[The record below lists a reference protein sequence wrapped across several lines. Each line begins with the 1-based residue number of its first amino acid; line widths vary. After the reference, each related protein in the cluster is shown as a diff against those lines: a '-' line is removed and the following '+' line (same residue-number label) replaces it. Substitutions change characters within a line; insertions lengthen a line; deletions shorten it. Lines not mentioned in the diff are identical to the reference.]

1 MPTQIDQLEIE
12 IVSSSGQ
19 AASQIDRL
27 SSSLQNLKNSAK
39 ITTALNNLNKLTS
52 ALNGLSATSGA
63 SAKMTQLT
71 SALSN
76 LNALD
81 GKGIKNIANSLSKL
95 PTIINKLD
103 SKTIQEFST
112 KMNQLNKALA
122 PIANNLDK
130 VGNAFSRLPA
140 NVKKASS
147 AVSTMQTSTRG
158 SKGGGFFSS
167 FAGKFAIVSAAL
179 YKIGDALGSAISKTN
194 DYVETLNLFQ
204 TSMGEFYDEAYAY
217 AELVQDKL
225 GIDSTQWMEAQ
236 GTFMSMANGFG
247 VANDKAYEL
256 SKGLTELSY
265 DISSFR
271 NLPIEEAFAKV
282 RSGLAGELE
291 PLRALGFALSEASLQ
306 ELAYR
311 KGIDQ
316 SVSSMTEAQKALLR
330 YTAMVE
336 QAADMGMIGDLAK
349 TLEST
354 ANALRIL
361 KQQFEQLARAIGS
374 VFIPILIKVIPYVQA
389 VTKVLTDLIRGL
401 ASLVGFELPDWSSQ
415 SSGMTSNIGSTT
427 DALDDATAAAKKFK
441 SVTMGFDELNI
452 ISPQTDTSTGA
463 EEIGLGGDLPLDIQ
477 SIWDEAQIAQINT
490 QVDELTGKI
499 EAFGSTLYDMFLKP
513 LEGINFQPLIDSL
526 SRLWEALKPFA
537 GAIGQGLYWFYLNV
551 LVPLAY
557 WTIEDA
563 LPTFLN
569 GLAAA
574 LEFVTPYLYDFG
586 DWIAENKQN
595 IADLI
600 PVIGAFAAAFVALK
614 GIGLGKVVEFFSLV
628 SADGLLAT
636 LSGMGGNIGASLT
649 GAFSTLSTVIAPVTA
664 AVVAL
669 GSVFLVL
676 YENWNSVVAVIQ
688 DFIDKIGLDEKFNA
702 ITTALSPLFE
712 KLSGLQNLFRVIGTV
727 ILTALQPAFAFLAG
741 IFNAVITA
749 AAPLINAL
757 MGILDVLGGIGD
769 FIVNVFTGQWDELG
783 SNITQIAE
791 GIGTTF
797 SSLKETIAVFFAGFL
812 EGFIEWF
819 GSLWDAFEQWRIDT
833 WNGITS
839 FFTDLINGIVGWLGD
854 IVNNVVS
861 WFAELGTNIWNSL
874 SDIYEN
880 NIKPW
885 FSIEK
890 WAELG
895 KNAID
900 GLLNGLKNIGNG
912 IAEWGNN
919 FLNGVMDFL
928 GIHSPS
934 TEMEAIGSNL
944 MPGLYNGIM
953 ATQSV
958 VMEAIN
964 TVVQRIKNAFNTGFE
979 IDGEQSLFFL
989 RTGKSMMNSLINAFN
1004 QLMPKLNNVLESL
1017 VDLVSKMMGAAANE
1031 ASSAA
1036 RSIISSVNSA
1046 IAALERLENAEAS
1059 SGGSTSSEYSLG
1071 GRSARTMNI
1080 PVQVFASGGFI
1091 EDGLFTMN
1099 QGEIA
1104 GKFLN
1109 TGRSVVANNDQIT
1122 AGISQ
1127 AVYDAIRNA
1136 NFDNNNDNLT
1146 EQRPIQLEVYL
1157 DGKQIYA
1164 DVKRRDK
1171 EQGANIYSG
1180 GVLNVY

>member
-158 SKGGGFFSS
+158 SKGGGGFFSS

-349 TLEST
+349 TLESP

-526 SRLWEALKPFA
+526 SRLWEALKPFGQA
-537 GAIGQGLYWFYLNV
+537 VGQGLYWFYLNV

-563 LPTFLN
+563 LPTFIN

-586 DWIAENKQN
+586 NWIAENKQN

-649 GAFSTLSTVIAPVTA
+649 GAFSTLSTVIAPVAA

-712 KLSGLQNLFRVIGTV
+712 KLSGLKNLFITIGTV

-783 SNITQIAE
+783 ANITQIAE

-833 WNGITS
+833 WNGITG
-839 FFTDLINGIVGWLGD
+839 FFGGLWDGVVGSLT
-854 IVNNVVS
+854 S
-861 WFAELGTNIWNSL
+861 FAENLWNFF
-874 SDIYEN
+874 SDLWN
-880 NIKPW
+880 NQIAPW
-885 FSIEK
+885 FSIDK
-890 WAELG
+890 WIELG
-895 KNAID
+895 KSAID
-900 GLLNGLKNIGNG
+900 GLLNGLKNIGSG

-919 FLNGVMDFL
+919 FINGVKDFL

-953 ATQSV
+953 ANQNV

-964 TVVQRIKNAFNTGFE
+964 TVVQGIKNAFNTGFE
-979 IDGEQSLFFL
+979 IEGEQSLFFL
-989 RTGKSMMNSLINAFN
+989 RTGQSMMNSLINAFN
-1004 QLMPKLNNVLESL
+1004 QLMPKLNNVLENL
-1017 VDLVSKMMGAAANE
+1017 VDLVSKMMGAAAAE

-1046 IAALERLENAEAS
+1046 IAALDRLAAAESQAESSSRSIAS
-1059 SGGSTSSEYSLG
+1059 MEAGT
-1071 GRSARTMNI
+1071 ARTVSI
-1080 PVQVFASGGFI
+1080 QQFASGGFI

-1109 TGRSVVANNDQIT
+1109 TGKSVVANNAQIT
-1122 AGISQ
+1122 DGIAQ
-1127 AVYDAIRNA
+1127 AVYQAIRDA
-1136 NFDNNNDNLT
+1136 NFDNDDT
-1146 EQRPIQLEVYL
+1146 QRPIELEVYL